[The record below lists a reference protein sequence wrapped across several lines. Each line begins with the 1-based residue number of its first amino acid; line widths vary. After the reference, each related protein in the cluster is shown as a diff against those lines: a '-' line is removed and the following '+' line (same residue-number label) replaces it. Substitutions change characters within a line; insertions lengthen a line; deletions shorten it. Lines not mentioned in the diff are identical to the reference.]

1 LHTDGFHIQ
10 PGFLV
15 EPIPLLNP
23 ESILFRGLE
32 VSKMDQMINRF
43 HPIMNLEPIVG
54 PRKRMLSIIPL
65 DSAGSFNA
73 LIGPS
78 GSSYIIDVVGY
89 ICGS

>member
-1 LHTDGFHIQ
+1 
-10 PGFLV
+10 
-15 EPIPLLNP
+15 
-23 ESILFRGLE
+23 
-32 VSKMDQMINRF
+32 
-43 HPIMNLEPIVG
+43 
-54 PRKRMLSIIPL
+54 MLSIIPL